1 MKKRYLRPSI
11 EKLLTVITMLM
22 GMLTCMVNDFEISL
36 RTFGFA
42 LIWFG
47 IIALNCYILKKFGR
61 GLLFEKE
68 D

>member
-11 EKLLTVITMLM
+11 EKFLTLITMLM
-22 GMLTCMVNDFEISL
+22 GMITCMVNDFEISL
-36 RTFGFA
+36 RFFVFA
-42 LIWFG
+42 LVWFG

>member
-11 EKLLTVITMLM
+11 EKFLTLIAMLM
-22 GMLTCMVNDFEISL
+22 GMITCVVNDFEISL

-42 LIWFG
+42 LVWFG
-47 IIALNCYILKKFGR
+47 VIALNCYILKKFGR

>member
-11 EKLLTVITMLM
+11 EKFLTLITMLM
-22 GMLTCMVNDFEISL
+22 GMITCMVNDFEISL
-36 RTFGFA
+36 RFFGFA
-42 LIWFG
+42 LVWFG
-47 IIALNCYILKKFGR
+47 VIALNCYILKKFGR